1 MQYLLSRND
10 SPLIYVSSGE
20 LVSQGGFTHPG
31 RTIDTFVII
40 IMIKGQLYIAQDG
53 VPFTLKENQFI
64 ILLADHKHYGWKA
77 SKDELSYY
85 WCHFSIKDDCY
96 RVVSKE
102 KIEEFFDNKQL
113 SPAYSGDEYS
123 RLEDEHFSQF
133 FILPEHGNL
142 LPNGRAI
149 LIFRQLLDI
158 ARSKTYSPNLP
169 NYALSLLAMEVSQE
183 YIEEAVF
190 RNRKRELNPNL
201 EKIIEWLRVN
211 YNQELY
217 LEKIADI
224 FEYNSDYL
232 STAFRKY
239 TGYPLMKY
247 IAILRTSAAKKLLSD
262 TKLGVKEIAFKCGF
276 VDEKNFL
283 KRFKQLES
291 ITPTMYRNA
300 FPRTKIVR

>member
-1 MQYLLSRND
+1 MQYLISKND
-10 SPLIYVSSGE
+10 SPLIHVSSGE

-31 RTIDTFVII
+31 RIIDTFVII
-40 IMIKGQLYIAQDG
+40 IIIKGELYIAQDG

-64 ILLADHKHYGWKA
+64 ILLSDHKHYGWKA
-77 SKDELSYY
+77 SESELSYY
-85 WCHFSIKDDCY
+85 WCHFSIKDDYY
-96 RVVSKE
+96 RIVSKE
-102 KIEEFFDNKQL
+102 KIEEFFDGKQF
-113 SPAYSGDEYS
+113 SPAYSGEEDS
-123 RLEDEHFSQF
+123 CLEDEHFSQF

-142 LPNGRAI
+142 LPNGRAA

-190 RNRKRELNPNL
+190 RNRNRELNPNL

-239 TGYPLMKY
+239 TGHPLMKY
-247 IAILRTSAAKKLLSD
+247 IAILRTSAAKKLLAN

-283 KRFKQLES
+283 KRFKQLEG

-300 FPRTKIVR
+300 FHRTKIVQ